1 MVFQLILD
9 LRDIILVNMNNNLK
23 KGIVTISFDCEAK
36 WGMADKDY
44 DWLGLLDE
52 KNVIESYKY
61 ILSVLEEFNIPSTFA
76 FVGAMTES
84 KNQFVKNMFF

>member
-52 KNVIESYKY
+52 K
-61 ILSVLEEFNIPSTFA
+61 
-76 FVGAMTES
+76 M
-84 KNQFVKNMFF
+84 